1 MNISGSLPCG
11 IGGLAVSTGDDCL
24 LTRAF
29 HEEANGFSHGLTGLL
44 CLSPGLARGT
54 LECMTSGHC

>member
-1 MNISGSLPCG
+1 MNVSGSLPCG

-24 LTRAF
+24 PDSGAF

-44 CLSPGLARGT
+44 
-54 LECMTSGHC
+54 